1 MAQNLNLAATGL
13 DLGVLKVGGYYDRVA
28 DRLLGVDGLTQ
39 TTVYM
44 VAISQRLDGPPG
56 EA

>member
-1 MAQNLNLAATGL
+1 MPDLNLAATGL
-13 DLGVLKVGGYYDRVA
+13 DLGVLNVGGYYDRAA
-28 DRLLGVDGLTQ
+28 DRLLGIDGVTQ

-44 VAISQRLDGPPG
+44 VAISRRLDGPPS